1 MKELVAYFVKN
12 LADHPDQV
20 SIEESERAGTTHYKL
35 NVAESDKGR
44 IIGKQG
50 KVIKAVRAV
59 VAAAAAKA
67 GKKASIDID

>member
-20 SIEESERAGTTHYKL
+20 SIEESERGGAVHYKL

-44 IIGKQG
+44 IIGKSG
-50 KVIKAVRAV
+50 KVIKAMRAV
-59 VAAAAAKA
+59 LAAAASKT
-67 GKKASIDID
+67 GKRTSIDID